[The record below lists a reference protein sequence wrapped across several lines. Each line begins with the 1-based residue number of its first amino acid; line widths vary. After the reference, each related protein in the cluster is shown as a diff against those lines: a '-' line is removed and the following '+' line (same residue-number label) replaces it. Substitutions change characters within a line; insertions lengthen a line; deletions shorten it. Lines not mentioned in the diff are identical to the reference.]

1 MVRVQP
7 SPVQSRILG
16 AAVELFAEQGFD
28 ATSVQAI
35 VDRAEVTKGALY
47 HYFTSK
53 DDLLYEI
60 YHGLIGRQLA
70 DLDRIIAAGY
80 PPFDTVRAIVVNL
93 VETTT
98 DALAEAAI
106 FAREMHKLGADRME
120 AVRSDRRRYD
130 EAFRL
135 VVARGQRAGAFAP
148 VASPETVA
156 LIVFGIVHQLPQ
168 WYRPNGPKT
177 PRQLGD
183 EIADFVLAGLSP
195 SAAPS
200 AAPAATP
207 SATPSAAASAAA
219 SAHHS

>member
-1 MVRVQP
+1 MSMVRVQP
-7 SPVQSRILG
+7 SPVQSRILE

-35 VDRAEVTKGALY
+35 VDRAAVTKGALY

-80 PPFDTVRAIVVNL
+80 PPADTVRAIVVNL

-130 EAFRL
+130 EAFRQ
-135 VVARGQRAGAFAP
+135 VVAGGQRTGAFAY

-168 WYRPNGPKT
+168 WYRPDGPKT

-183 EIADFVLAGLSP
+183 EIADLVLAGL
-195 SAAPS
+195 AP
-200 AAPAATP
+200 
-207 SATPSAAASAAA
+207 